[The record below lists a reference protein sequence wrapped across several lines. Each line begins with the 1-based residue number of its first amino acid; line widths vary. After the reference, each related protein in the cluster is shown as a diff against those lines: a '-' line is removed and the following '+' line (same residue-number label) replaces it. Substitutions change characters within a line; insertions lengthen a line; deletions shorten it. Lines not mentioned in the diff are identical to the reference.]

1 LISRRVSWA
10 SWTEPAREGG
20 EEEGRKREKEE
31 KRRVWAGPYLV
42 WGNSKWGGR
51 KDEDRE
57 KVLK

>member
-1 LISRRVSWA
+1 LGILDGTSERGR
-10 SWTEPAREGG
+10 GG
-20 EEEGRKREKEE
+20 GRKKKKREKEG